1 MANHKSA
8 AKRARQSNKRMEMNK
23 VRKSEVKTAEK
34 NLRVALA
41 EKNKDK
47 ASELFLKVQA
57 LFQKLAKSGITKQRT
72 ASRKTSRLAQ
82 QLGNL

>member
-8 AKRARQSNKRMEMNK
+8 AKRARQSSKRMEINK
-23 VRKSEVKTAEK
+23 VRKSEVRTAEK
-34 NLRVALA
+34 NLRTALA

-47 ASELFLKVQA
+47 ASELFVKVQS
-57 LFQKLAKSGITKQRT
+57 LFQKLAKSGISKQRT

-82 QLGNL
+82 QVDSL

>member
-8 AKRARQSNKRMEMNK
+8 AKRARQSNRRMEMNK
-23 VRKSEVKTAEK
+23 IRKSEVKTAEK
-34 NLRVALA
+34 SLRTALA

-47 ASELFLKVQA
+47 ASELFIKVQS
-57 LFQKLAKSGITKQRT
+57 LFQKLAKSGIAKQKT

-82 QLGNL
+82 QVDSL

>member
-1 MANHKSA
+1 VANHKSA

-34 NLRVALA
+34 SLRAALA

-47 ASELFLKVQA
+47 ASELFPKVQA
-57 LFQKLAKSGITKQRT
+57 LFQKLAKSGITKQNT
-72 ASRKTSRLAQ
+72 VSRKTSRLAQ
-82 QLGNL
+82 QLDNL